1 MNLEREGKKMR
12 RTLIGVLIVANILLG
27 STVNPSTAQ
36 EPDATVKI
44 TRRSVSEAVGLSWGD
59 GVLTYKGK
67 DYLFT
72 FQASGLLRE
81 IDPSI
86 TAAELSGQVF
96 NLKNLQDFNGNYKI
110 VKAAGSVSGGG
121 GFAEIR
127 NQNGV
132 IVNMATTT
140 GGHKFTLGAGG
151 MTIELKK

>member
-1 MNLEREGKKMR
+1 MDLEREGKKMH
-12 RTLIGVLIVANILLG
+12 RTLIGLLIVGNVLLG
-27 STVNPSTAQ
+27 STIARVVAQ
-36 EPDATVKI
+36 EPDGTVKI

-59 GVLTYKGK
+59 GVLTFKGK
-67 DYLFT
+67 DYVFS

-96 NLKNLQDFNGNYKI
+96 NLKNLEDFNGNYKI
-110 VKAAGSVSGGG
+110 VKAEEPVGGSG
-121 GFAEIR
+121 ALAAIK

-132 IVNMATTT
+132 VLNVVATT
-140 GGHKFTLGAGG
+140 GGHKFTLGADG

>member
-1 MNLEREGKKMR
+1 MR
-12 RTLIGVLIVANILLG
+12 RMLFELLIVGDILLAG
-27 STVNPSTAQ
+27 TITGVFAQ
-36 EPDATVKI
+36 EPDGTVKI

-67 DYLFT
+67 EYVFT

-81 IDPSI
+81 IDPGI

-96 NLKNLQDFNGNYKI
+96 NLKNLEDFNGNYKI
-110 VKAAGSVSGGG
+110 VKGASSVAGGG
-121 GFAEIR
+121 GFAEIT

-132 IVNMATTT
+132 VLNMVTMT
-140 GGHKFTLGAGG
+140 GGRKFTLGADG